1 MCICI
6 KMMYYNII
14 DLFVLLRLNNINI
27 ISVKYV
33 SNECI
38 YIRNKTFVMGNPS
51 IYTDNA
57 IYSAVK
63 YTQLSIINSYL

>member
-14 DLFVLLRLNNINI
+14 DLFVLRRLNNINI

-51 IYTDNA
+51 IYNDNA

-63 YTQLSIINSYL
+63 DTKLSIINSYL

>member
-1 MCICI
+1 M
-6 KMMYYNII
+6 N
-14 DLFVLLRLNNINI
+14 V
-27 ISVKYV
+27 
-33 SNECI
+33 